1 MKELT
6 KKDKSIMADIIKRF
20 VVDKEIFFAQGG
32 NCYRFVDS
40 DLLNSNF
47 EYGLYNKLR
56 IIFYEYINPDHLD
69 NSIFTLYPEKVLRQY
84 PIFCEIVKKHKMI
97 MKMKMVEKD
106 F

>member
-20 VVDKEIFFAQGG
+20 VVDRETFFAEGG
-32 NCYRFVDS
+32 NCYKFYDS

-47 EYGLYNKLR
+47 EYNLYNKLR
-56 IIFYEYINPDHLD
+56 VIFYEHITPDHLD
-69 NSIFTLYPEKVLRQY
+69 NSVFALYPEIVLREV
-84 PIFCEIVKKHKMI
+84 PIFCEIVKKHQMI
-97 MKMKMVEKD
+97 MKMERIKKR